1 MLAMMDQLTSGLM
14 LFGVLEQIKIHR
26 EVMATMLTIEAAA
39 HFQLTADK
47 ILDNIIVDGSPEG
60 SNKKLEEINIHKFY
74 CDYVQDVET
83 REGTNFNY
91 LMNLPNNVLLQLVR
105 YDTKILLKFINELL
119 AENPLSK
126 LYRFITGS
134 NTITPLGAEVH
145 IKLQFKHGCP
155 ANCRCRPTVSTCDPS
170 IMFPVH
176 YSDSKDFEKA
186 LDDALD
192 EYYGFG
198 LV

>member
-1 MLAMMDQLTSGLM
+1 MMGQLMSGLM

-26 EVMATMLTIEAAA
+26 EVMETMLTIEGAA

-60 SNKKLEEINIHKFY
+60 SNKKLEKINIHKFY

-91 LMNLPNNVLLQLVR
+91 LMNLPNNVLLQLVG

-126 LYRFITGS
+126 LY
-134 NTITPLGAEVH
+134 
-145 IKLQFKHGCP
+145 
-155 ANCRCRPTVSTCDPS
+155 
-170 IMFPVH
+170 
-176 YSDSKDFEKA
+176 
-186 LDDALD
+186 
-192 EYYGFG
+192 
-198 LV
+198 